1 MKKKINDNE
10 YSSREDAFRVYFD
23 TVTKIVYTLNLI
35 SDKNDM
41 TRRLSNNIDRT
52 LGYEEEMISNNEK
65 TINNNNNEVGLL
77 INSLKVDLKKID
89 SFKKYNFNI
98 ERFIEEIDLNT
109 DERFILYC
117 LIVYTIYGDSMSA
130 ISVRRILELI
140 SIDSD
145 IYINKYNYF
154 ENDGKLMSSGILTLS
169 HEPYPSIG
177 LLEVTNTLVTFIN
190 SKIVFAFLEKDKYDI
205 ISEIINAENINNSVI
220 IDIKTGARKKATKE
234 FNILTPKEIVNE
246 LNKTVI
252 GQDEAKKALSVH
264 AYLHCLRI
272 NGNKD
277 IPFRSNILMIG
288 PTGVGK
294 TYLVKTLA
302 DILGLPFSRADVT
315 TLTETGY
322 VGDDVEVVLYN
333 LYRKA
338 NGDLE
343 KAQYGIV
350 FLDEVDKIAK
360 AEPHQS
366 TTGNPSDKAVQ
377 EALLSMMNGEDIRVP
392 EFGDRR
398 MMHSSDGILMNTKN
412 ILFIFGGAFVGLD
425 DIIKM
430 RLKGESGLGFGS
442 NAILNKNKLQKD
454 KILSQVDVKDVEKYG
469 MIPEFIGRIPII
481 VTLNELTKE
490 NLKDILIKTSE
501 SPIKKYVDFFNS
513 IGKKLILTDDAIN
526 YIVDRASGMDMG
538 ARALKSIVETAM
550 VNILFNLDGIK
561 GNSLTLTRDDI
572 EEVFNKKETVIS
584 NKEDICASKKD
595 SIKLNINLSNH
606 FSFSYIPLLYIYFF
620 VIYSINN

>member
-220 IDIKTGARKKATKE
+220 IDIKTGTRKKSTKE

-513 IGKKLILTDDAIN
+513 IGKKIILTDDAIN

-584 NKEDICASKKD
+584 NKEDILKKSNINIAKKD
-595 SIKLNINLSNH
+595 DKN
-606 FSFSYIPLLYIYFF
+606 YMA
-620 VIYSINN
+620 

>member
-1 MKKKINDNE
+1 MKKNE
-10 YSSREDAFRVYFD
+10 YSSREEAFRVYFD
-23 TVTKIVYTLNLI
+23 IVTKIVYTLNLI

-52 LGYEEEMISNNEK
+52 LGYEDEITSNNEK
-65 TINNNNNEVGLL
+65 TINTNNNEVNIL
-77 INSLKVDLKKID
+77 INSLKNDLKKIY

-98 ERFIEEIDLNT
+98 ERFIEERELNT

-117 LIVYTIYGDSMSA
+117 LVVYTIYGDSMSA

-140 SIDSD
+140 TIDSD
-145 IYINKYNYF
+145 IYINKYHYF
-154 ENDGKLMSSGILTLS
+154 ENDGKLLSSGILTLS

-177 LLEVTNTLVTFIN
+177 LLEVTNTLVTFVN

-220 IDIKTGARKKATKE
+220 IDIKTGTRKKATKE

-469 MIPEFIGRIPII
+469 MIPEFIVRIPII

-584 NKEDICASKKD
+584 NKEDILKKSNINIAKKD
-595 SIKLNINLSNH
+595 DKN
-606 FSFSYIPLLYIYFF
+606 YMA
-620 VIYSINN
+620 

>member
-177 LLEVTNTLVTFIN
+177 LLEVTNTLVTFVN

-205 ISEIINAENINNSVI
+205 ISEIINAENISNSVI
-220 IDIKTGARKKATKE
+220 IDIKTGTRKKATKE

-252 GQDEAKKALSVH
+252 GHDEAKKALSVH

-584 NKEDICASKKD
+584 NKEDILKKSNINIAKKD
-595 SIKLNINLSNH
+595 DKN
-606 FSFSYIPLLYIYFF
+606 YMA
-620 VIYSINN
+620 

>member
-77 INSLKVDLKKID
+77 INSLKIDLKKID

-177 LLEVTNTLVTFIN
+177 LLEVTNTLVTFVN

-338 NGDLE
+338 GGDLE

-584 NKEDICASKKD
+584 NKEDILKKSNINIAKKD
-595 SIKLNINLSNH
+595 DKN
-606 FSFSYIPLLYIYFF
+606 YMA
-620 VIYSINN
+620 

>member
-154 ENDGKLMSSGILTLS
+154 ENDGKLIYSGILTLS

-177 LLEVTNTLVTFIN
+177 LLEVTNTLVTFVN

-220 IDIKTGARKKATKE
+220 IDIKTGARKKASKE

-338 NGDLE
+338 GGDLE

-412 ILFIFGGAFVGLD
+412 ILFIFGGAFFGLD

-490 NLKDILIKTSE
+490 NLKDILIKTSG

-584 NKEDICASKKD
+584 NKEDILKKSNINIAKKD
-595 SIKLNINLSNH
+595 DKN
-606 FSFSYIPLLYIYFF
+606 YMA
-620 VIYSINN
+620 

>member
-177 LLEVTNTLVTFIN
+177 LLEVTNTLVTFVN

-572 EEVFNKKETVIS
+572 EEVFNKKETAIS
-584 NKEDICASKKD
+584 NKEDILKKSNINIAKKD
-595 SIKLNINLSNH
+595 DKN
-606 FSFSYIPLLYIYFF
+606 YMA
-620 VIYSINN
+620 

>member
-77 INSLKVDLKKID
+77 INSLKVYLKKID

-177 LLEVTNTLVTFIN
+177 LLEVTNTLVTFVN

-205 ISEIINAENINNSVI
+205 ISEIINAENISNSVI
-220 IDIKTGARKKATKE
+220 IDIKTGTRKKATKE

-584 NKEDICASKKD
+584 NKEDILKKSNINIAKKD
-595 SIKLNINLSNH
+595 DKN
-606 FSFSYIPLLYIYFF
+606 YMA
-620 VIYSINN
+620 

>member
-1 MKKKINDNE
+1 MKKNE
-10 YSSREDAFRVYFD
+10 YSSREEAFRVYFD
-23 TVTKIVYTLNLI
+23 IVTKIVYTLNLI

-52 LGYEEEMISNNEK
+52 LGYEDEIASNNEK
-65 TINNNNNEVGLL
+65 TINTNNNEVNIL
-77 INSLKVDLKKID
+77 INSLKNDLKKIY

-98 ERFIEEIDLNT
+98 ERFIEERELNT

-117 LIVYTIYGDSMSA
+117 LVVYTIYGDSMSA

-140 SIDSD
+140 TVDSD
-145 IYINKYNYF
+145 IYINKYHYF
-154 ENDGKLMSSGILTLS
+154 ENDGKLLSSGILTLS
-169 HEPYPSIG
+169 HEPYPSLG
-177 LLEVTNTLVTFIN
+177 LLEVTNTLITFVN
-190 SKIVFAFLEKDKYDI
+190 SKVVFAFLEKDKYDI
-205 ISEIINAENINNSVI
+205 ISEIVNTENINNSVI
-220 IDIKTGARKKATKE
+220 IDIKTGARKKSSKE

-246 LNKTVI
+246 LDKKVI

-294 TYLVKTLA
+294 TYLVKTLSE
-302 DILGLPFSRADVT
+302 ILGLPFSRADVT

-338 NGDLE
+338 GGDLE

-398 MMHSSDGILMNTKN
+398 MMHSSDGIIMNTKN

-481 VTLNELTKE
+481 VTLNELTKD
-490 NLKDILIKTSE
+490 NLKDILMKSSE
-501 SPIKKYVDFFNS
+501 SPIKKYTDFFKS
-513 IGKKLILTDDAIN
+513 IGKNLILNEEAIN
-526 YIVDRASGMDMG
+526 YIADKALSMNMG

-561 GNSLTLTRDDI
+561 
-572 EEVFNKKETVIS
+572 
-584 NKEDICASKKD
+584 
-595 SIKLNINLSNH
+595 
-606 FSFSYIPLLYIYFF
+606 
-620 VIYSINN
+620 

>member
-52 LGYEEEMISNNEK
+52 LGYEDEITSNNEK
-65 TINNNNNEVGLL
+65 TINTNNNEVNIL
-77 INSLKVDLKKID
+77 INSLKNDLKKIY

-98 ERFIEEIDLNT
+98 ERFIEERELNT

-117 LIVYTIYGDSMSA
+117 LVVYTIYGDSMSA

-140 SIDSD
+140 TIDSD
-145 IYINKYNYF
+145 IYINKYHYF
-154 ENDGKLMSSGILTLS
+154 ENDGKLLSSGILTLS
-169 HEPYPSIG
+169 HEPYPSLG
-177 LLEVTNTLVTFIN
+177 LLEVTNTLITFVN
-190 SKIVFAFLEKDKYDI
+190 SKVVFTFLEKDKYDI
-205 ISEIINAENINNSVI
+205 ISDIINAENINNSVI
-220 IDIKTGARKKATKE
+220 IDIKTGARKKFVKE

-302 DILGLPFSRADVT
+302 EILGLPFSRADVT

-338 NGDLE
+338 NGDLD

-350 FLDEVDKIAK
+350 FLDEIDKIAK

-398 MMHSSDGILMNTKN
+398 MMHSSDGIIMNTKN

-481 VTLNELTKE
+481 VTLNELTKD
-490 NLKDILIKTSE
+490 NLKDILMKSAE
-501 SPIKKYVDFFNS
+501 SPIIKYTDFFKS
-513 IGKKLILTDDAIN
+513 IGKKLILNEDAIN
-526 YIVDRASGMDMG
+526 YIVDRALSINMG
-538 ARALKSIVETAM
+538 ARALKSIVETVM

-561 GNSLTLTRDDI
+561 GNSLTLTRNDI
-572 EEVFNKKETVIS
+572 EEVFDKKETVNSS
-584 NKEDICASKKD
+584 NIFEKSNINISKKD
-595 SIKLNINLSNH
+595 DKN
-606 FSFSYIPLLYIYFF
+606 YMA
-620 VIYSINN
+620 

>member
-1 MKKKINDNE
+1 MKKNE
-10 YSSREDAFRVYFD
+10 YSSREEAFRVYFD

-52 LGYEEEMISNNEK
+52 LGYEDEITSNNEK
-65 TINNNNNEVGLL
+65 TINTNNNEVNIL
-77 INSLKVDLKKID
+77 INSLKNDLKKIY

-98 ERFIEEIDLNT
+98 ERFIEERELNT

-140 SIDSD
+140 TIDSD
-145 IYINKYNYF
+145 IYINKYHYF
-154 ENDGKLMSSGILTLS
+154 ENDGKLLSSGILTLS
-169 HEPYPSIG
+169 HEPYPSLG
-177 LLEVTNTLVTFIN
+177 LLEVTNTLVTFVN
-190 SKIVFAFLEKDKYDI
+190 SKVVFAFLEKDKYDI
-205 ISEIINAENINNSVI
+205 ISDIINAENINNSVI
-220 IDIKTGARKKATKE
+220 IDIKTGARKKFVKE
-234 FNILTPKEIVNE
+234 FNILTPKEIVSE
-246 LNKTVI
+246 LDKKVI
-252 GQDEAKKALSVH
+252 GQDKAKKALSVH

-302 DILGLPFSRADVT
+302 EILGLPFSRADVT

-338 NGDLE
+338 NGDLD

-350 FLDEVDKIAK
+350 FLDEIDKIAK

-398 MMHSSDGILMNTKN
+398 MMHSSDGIIMNTKN
-412 ILFIFGGAFVGLD
+412 ILFIFGGAFIGLE

-442 NAILNKNKLQKD
+442 NAILNKNKLQKNR
-454 KILSQVDVKDVEKYG
+454 ILSQVDVKDVEKYG

-481 VTLNELTKE
+481 VTLNELTKD
-490 NLKDILIKTSE
+490 NLKDILMKSAE
-501 SPIKKYVDFFNS
+501 SPIIKYTDFFKS
-513 IGKKLILTDDAIN
+513 IGKKLILNEDAIN
-526 YIVDRASGMDMG
+526 YIVDRALSINIG
-538 ARALKSIVETAM
+538 ARALKSIVETVM

-561 GNSLTLTRDDI
+561 GNSLTLTRNDI
-572 EEVFNKKETVIS
+572 EEVFDKKETVNSS
-584 NKEDICASKKD
+584 NIFEKSNINISKKD
-595 SIKLNINLSNH
+595 DKN
-606 FSFSYIPLLYIYFF
+606 YMA
-620 VIYSINN
+620 

>member
-154 ENDGKLMSSGILTLS
+154 ENDGKLIYSGILTLS

-220 IDIKTGARKKATKE
+220 IDIKTGTRKKATKE

-246 LNKTVI
+246 LNKKVI

-526 YIVDRASGMDMG
+526 YIVDRAPGMDMG

-584 NKEDICASKKD
+584 NKEDILKKSNINIAKKD
-595 SIKLNINLSNH
+595 DKN
-606 FSFSYIPLLYIYFF
+606 YMA
-620 VIYSINN
+620 

>member
-1 MKKKINDNE
+1 MGVKLNKMKKKINDNE

-220 IDIKTGARKKATKE
+220 IDIKTGTRKKATKE
-234 FNILTPKEIVNE
+234 FNILTPKEIINE

-302 DILGLPFSRADVT
+302 DVLGLPFSRADVT

-584 NKEDICASKKD
+584 NKEDILKKSNINIAKKD
-595 SIKLNINLSNH
+595 DKN
-606 FSFSYIPLLYIYFF
+606 YMA
-620 VIYSINN
+620 

>member
-1 MKKKINDNE
+1 MKKKKQENE
-10 YSSREDAFRVYFD
+10 PNSIEKEEKKSSYANREDAFRAYFEI
-23 TVTKIVYTLNLI
+23 VTKIVYTLNLI
-35 SDKNDM
+35 SDRNDM
-41 TRRLSNNIDRT
+41 TRRLSSNIDRA
-52 LGYEEEMISNNEK
+52 LGYDDEMMSNNEK
-65 TINNNNNEVGLL
+65 IANNSNEVEIL
-77 INSLKVDLKKID
+77 INSLKTDVRKI
-89 SFKKYNFNI
+89 STFKKYNFNI
-98 ERFIEEIDLNT
+98 ERFISDKNLDL
-109 DERFILYC
+109 DERFILYSV
-117 LIVYTIYGDSMSA
+117 LVYTIYGDSMSA

-140 SIDSD
+140 TLNND
-145 IYINKYNYF
+145 IYINKYHYF
-154 ENDGKLMSSGILTLS
+154 DNNSKLISSGIFNLS
-169 HEPYPSIG
+169 HEPYPSSGI
-177 LLEVTNTLVTFIN
+177 LEITNTLITFIN
-190 SKIVFAFLEKDKYDI
+190 SKVIFAFLEKDNYNVIESIMSSGEAIKN
-205 ISEIINAENINNSVI
+205 ISLENKIGG
-220 IDIKTGARKKATKE
+220 KRKSSE
-234 FNILTPKEIVNE
+234 SYILTPKEIVAQ
-246 LNKTVI
+246 LDKTVI
-252 GQDEAKKALSVH
+252 GQDEAKKALAVH

-302 DILGLPFSRADVT
+302 DILGLPFARADVT

-343 KAQYGIV
+343 KAQHGIV

-360 AEPHQS
+360 ADAHQS

-430 RLKGESGLGFGS
+430 RLKGESSLGFGS
-442 NAILNKNKLQKD
+442 NAVINKLQKNR
-454 KILSQVDVKDVEKYG
+454 ILSQVDVKDIEKYG

-481 VTLNELTKE
+481 VTLNDLTKE
-490 NLKDILIKTSE
+490 NLKDILTKTSE
-501 SPIKKYVDFFNS
+501 SPIIKYTEFFKS
-513 IGKKLILTDDAIN
+513 IGKKLVVTAEAIN
-526 YIVDRASGMDMG
+526 FIVDKASSMNMG
-538 ARALKSIVETAM
+538 ARSLKSIVETAM
-550 VNILFNLDGIK
+550 VNILFNLDGVK
-561 GNSLTLTRDDI
+561 GNTLTLTKYDI
-572 EEVFNKKETVIS
+572 ENAFSEKEFVNSGNEDKKTDNS
-584 NKEDICASKKD
+584 NKNFSKE
-595 SIKLNINLSNH
+595 
-606 FSFSYIPLLYIYFF
+606 SFMA
-620 VIYSINN
+620 

>member
-1 MKKKINDNE
+1 MKKKKQENE
-10 YSSREDAFRVYFD
+10 PNSVEKEEKKSSYANREDAFRAYFEI
-23 TVTKIVYTLNLI
+23 VTKIVYTLNLI
-35 SDKNDM
+35 SDRNDM
-41 TRRLSNNIDRT
+41 TRRLSSNIDRA
-52 LGYEEEMISNNEK
+52 LGYDDEMMSNNEK
-65 TINNNNNEVGLL
+65 IVNNANEVELL
-77 INSLKVDLKKID
+77 INSLKADVRKI
-89 SFKKYNFNI
+89 SAFKKYNFNI
-98 ERFIEEIDLNT
+98 EKFISDKNLDL
-109 DERFILYC
+109 DERFILYSV
-117 LIVYTIYGDSMSA
+117 LVYTIYGDSMSA

-140 SIDSD
+140 TLNND
-145 IYINKYNYF
+145 IYINKYHYF
-154 ENDGKLMSSGILTLS
+154 DNNSKLISSGIFNLS
-169 HEPYPSIG
+169 HEPYPSSGI
-177 LLEVTNTLVTFIN
+177 LEITNTLITFIN
-190 SKIVFAFLEKDKYDI
+190 SKVIFAFLEKDNYNVIESIMSSGEAIKK
-205 ISEIINAENINNSVI
+205 ISLENKLYGKRRSS
-220 IDIKTGARKKATKE
+220 E
-234 FNILTPKEIVNE
+234 SNILTPKEIVAQ
-246 LNKTVI
+246 LDKTVI
-252 GQDEAKKALSVH
+252 GQDEAKKALAVH

-302 DILGLPFSRADVT
+302 DILGLPFARADVT

-343 KAQYGIV
+343 KAQHGIV

-360 AEPHQS
+360 ADAHQS

-430 RLKGESGLGFGS
+430 RLKGESSLGFGS
-442 NAILNKNKLQKD
+442 NAVINKLQKNR
-454 KILSQVDVKDVEKYG
+454 ILSQVDVKDIEKYG

-481 VTLNELTKE
+481 VTLNDLTKE
-490 NLKDILIKTSE
+490 NLKDILTKTSE
-501 SPIKKYVDFFNS
+501 SPIIKYTEFFKS
-513 IGKKLILTDDAIN
+513 IGKKLVVTAEAIN
-526 YIVDRASGMDMG
+526 FIVDKASSMNMG
-538 ARALKSIVETAM
+538 ARSLKSIVETAM
-550 VNILFNLDGIK
+550 VNILFNLDGVK
-561 GNSLTLTRDDI
+561 GNTLTLTKYDI
-572 EEVFNKKETVIS
+572 ENAFSEKEFVTSGNEDKKTDNS
-584 NKEDICASKKD
+584 NKNFSKE
-595 SIKLNINLSNH
+595 
-606 FSFSYIPLLYIYFF
+606 SFMA
-620 VIYSINN
+620 

>member
-1 MKKKINDNE
+1 MKKNE
-10 YSSREDAFRVYFD
+10 YSSREEAFRVYFD
-23 TVTKIVYTLNLI
+23 IVTKIVYTLNLI

-52 LGYEEEMISNNEK
+52 LGYEDEITSNNEK
-65 TINNNNNEVGLL
+65 TINTNNNEVNIL
-77 INSLKVDLKKID
+77 INSLKNDLKKIY

-98 ERFIEEIDLNT
+98 ERFIEEREFNT

-117 LIVYTIYGDSMSA
+117 LVVYTIYGDSMSA

-140 SIDSD
+140 TIDSD
-145 IYINKYNYF
+145 IYINKYHYF
-154 ENDGKLMSSGILTLS
+154 ENDGKLLSSGILTLS
-169 HEPYPSIG
+169 HEPYPSLG
-177 LLEVTNTLVTFIN
+177 LLEVTNTLITFVN
-190 SKIVFAFLEKDKYDI
+190 SKVVFAFLEKDKYDI
-205 ISEIINAENINNSVI
+205 ISEIVNTENINNSVI
-220 IDIKTGARKKATKE
+220 IDIKTGARKKSSKE

-246 LNKTVI
+246 LDKKVI

-294 TYLVKTLA
+294 TYLVKTLSE
-302 DILGLPFSRADVT
+302 ILGLPFSRADVT

-338 NGDLE
+338 GGDLE

-398 MMHSSDGILMNTKN
+398 MMHSSDGIIMNTKN

-481 VTLNELTKE
+481 VTLNELTKD
-490 NLKDILIKTSE
+490 NLKDILMKSSE
-501 SPIKKYVDFFNS
+501 SPIKKYTDFFKS
-513 IGKKLILTDDAIN
+513 IGKNLILNEEAIN
-526 YIVDRASGMDMG
+526 YIADKALSMNMG

-561 GNSLTLTRDDI
+561 GNSLTLTRSDI
-572 EEVFNKKETVIS
+572 EEVFDKKERVNSGNIFEKS
-584 NKEDICASKKD
+584 NINIPKKD
-595 SIKLNINLSNH
+595 DKN
-606 FSFSYIPLLYIYFF
+606 YMA
-620 VIYSINN
+620 

>member
-1 MKKKINDNE
+1 MKKNE
-10 YSSREDAFRVYFD
+10 YSSREEAFRVYFD
-23 TVTKIVYTLNLI
+23 IVTKIVYTLNLI

-52 LGYEEEMISNNEK
+52 LGYEDEITSNNEK
-65 TINNNNNEVGLL
+65 TINTNNNEVNIL
-77 INSLKVDLKKID
+77 INSLKNDLKKIH

-98 ERFIEEIDLNT
+98 ERFIEERDLNT
-109 DERFILYC
+109 DEKFILYC

-140 SIDSD
+140 TVDSD
-145 IYINKYNYF
+145 IYINKYHYF
-154 ENDGKLMSSGILTLS
+154 ENDGKLLSSGILTLS

-177 LLEVTNTLVTFIN
+177 LLEVTNTLVTFVN
-190 SKIVFAFLEKDKYDI
+190 SKVVFAFLEKDKYDI

-220 IDIKTGARKKATKE
+220 IDIKTGARKKASKE

-246 LNKTVI
+246 LNKKVI

-302 DILGLPFSRADVT
+302 EILGLPFSRADVT

-398 MMHSSDGILMNTKN
+398 MMHSSDGIIMNTKN

-490 NLKDILIKTSE
+490 NLKDILMKSSE
-501 SPIKKYVDFFNS
+501 SPIKKYTDFFKS
-513 IGKKLILTDDAIN
+513 IGKNLILDEDAIN
-526 YIVDRASGMDMG
+526 YIADKSLSMNMG

-561 GNSLTLTRDDI
+561 GNSLTLTRSDI
-572 EEVFNKKETVIS
+572 EEVFDKKEKVNSGNIFEKS
-584 NKEDICASKKD
+584 NMNIPKKD
-595 SIKLNINLSNH
+595 DKN
-606 FSFSYIPLLYIYFF
+606 YMA
-620 VIYSINN
+620 

>member
-1 MKKKINDNE
+1 MSKKNNKE
-10 YSSREDAFRVYFD
+10 YKNREEAFRDYFES
-23 TVTKIVYTLNLI
+23 VSKIVYTLNLI
-35 SDKNDM
+35 SDRNDM
-41 TRRLSNNIDRT
+41 TRRLSNNINRV
-52 LGYEEEMISNNEK
+52 LGYDDETIINDEK
-65 TINNNNNEVGLL
+65 VANNNNDEIAIL
-77 INSLKVDLKKID
+77 IDSIKKDLKKIHT
-89 SFKKYNFNI
+89 FKQYNFNI
-98 ERFIEEIDLNT
+98 ERFINEFELND

-117 LIVYTIYGDSMSA
+117 LITYTIYGDSMSA

-140 SIDSD
+140 TMDAD
-145 IYINKYNYF
+145 IYINKYHYF
-154 ENDGKLMSSGILTLS
+154 DSSSKLMSSGILVLS
-169 HEPYPSIG
+169 HEPYSSIG
-177 LLEVTNTLVTFIN
+177 LLEVSNTLITFVN
-190 SKIVFAFLEKDKYDI
+190 SKIVFAFLEKESYDLILDITNKENYIDNKSKKKI
-205 ISEIINAENINNSVI
+205 I
-220 IDIKTGARKKATKE
+220 KE
-234 FNILTPKEIVNE
+234 PRILTPKEIVSE

-252 GQDEAKKALSVH
+252 GQDDAKKALSVH

-272 NGNKD
+272 SGNKD

-302 DILGLPFSRADVT
+302 DILGLPFARADVT

-333 LYRKA
+333 LYKKA

-343 KAQYGIV
+343 KAQNGIV

-360 AEPHQS
+360 ADAHQS

-398 MMHSSDGILMNTKN
+398 MMHSSDGIVMNTKN
-412 ILFIFGGAFVGLD
+412 ILFIFGGAFVGLE

-430 RLKGESGLGFGS
+430 RLKGESSLGFGS
-442 NAILNKNKLQKD
+442 NAVLNKLQKD

-481 VTLNELTKE
+481 VTLNELTKD
-490 NLKDILIKTSE
+490 NLKDILLKTKE
-501 SPIKKYVDFFNS
+501 SPIIKYVDFFKS
-513 IGKKLILTDDAIN
+513 IGKKLILTDDAVN
-526 YIVDRASGMDMG
+526 YIVDKASTMNMG
-538 ARALKSIVETAM
+538 ARSLKSIVETAM

-561 GNSLTLTRDDI
+561 GNALTLTKKDI
-572 EEVFNKKETVIS
+572 EKAFEEREVVIS
-584 NKEDICASKKD
+584 SDKDFIKKNNIGIKEDKTYMA
-595 SIKLNINLSNH
+595 
-606 FSFSYIPLLYIYFF
+606 
-620 VIYSINN
+620 

>member
-1 MKKKINDNE
+1 MSKKNNNKE
-10 YSSREDAFRVYFD
+10 YKNREEAFRDYFES
-23 TVTKIVYTLNLI
+23 VSKIVYTLNLI
-35 SDKNDM
+35 SDRNDM
-41 TRRLSNNIDRT
+41 TRRLSNNINRV
-52 LGYEEEMISNNEK
+52 LGYDDEAIINDEK
-65 TINNNNNEVGLL
+65 VSNNNNDEIAIL
-77 INSLKVDLKKID
+77 IDSIKKDLKKIHT
-89 SFKKYNFNI
+89 FKQYNFNI
-98 ERFIEEIDLNT
+98 ERFINEFELND

-117 LIVYTIYGDSMSA
+117 LITYTIYGDSMSA

-140 SIDSD
+140 TMDAD
-145 IYINKYNYF
+145 IYINKYHYF
-154 ENDGKLMSSGILTLS
+154 DSNSKLMSSGILVLS
-169 HEPYPSIG
+169 HEPYSSIG
-177 LLEVTNTLVTFIN
+177 LLEVSNTLITFVN
-190 SKIVFAFLEKDKYDI
+190 SKIVFAFLEKESYDLILDITNKENYIDTKSKKKI
-205 ISEIINAENINNSVI
+205 I
-220 IDIKTGARKKATKE
+220 KE
-234 FNILTPKEIVNE
+234 PRILTPKEIVSE

-252 GQDEAKKALSVH
+252 GQDDAKKALSVH

-302 DILGLPFSRADVT
+302 DILGLPFARADVT

-333 LYRKA
+333 LYKKA
-338 NGDLE
+338 NGDLD
-343 KAQYGIV
+343 KAQHGIV

-360 AEPHQS
+360 ADAHQS

-398 MMHSSDGILMNTKN
+398 MMHSSDGIVMNTKN
-412 ILFIFGGAFVGLD
+412 ILFIFGGAFVGLE

-430 RLKGESGLGFGS
+430 RLKGESSLGFGS
-442 NAILNKNKLQKD
+442 NAVLNKLQKN

-481 VTLNELTKE
+481 VTLNELTKD
-490 NLKDILIKTSE
+490 NLKDILLKTKE
-501 SPIKKYVDFFNS
+501 SPIIKYVDFFKS

-526 YIVDRASGMDMG
+526 YIVDKASTMNMG
-538 ARALKSIVETAM
+538 ARSLKSIVETAM

-561 GNSLTLTRDDI
+561 GNVLTLTKSDI
-572 EEVFNKKETVIS
+572 EKAFEEREVVIS
-584 NKEDICASKKD
+584 SDKDFIKKNNIGAKEDKTYMA
-595 SIKLNINLSNH
+595 
-606 FSFSYIPLLYIYFF
+606 
-620 VIYSINN
+620 

>member
-65 TINNNNNEVGLL
+65 TINNNNNNEVGLL
-77 INSLKVDLKKID
+77 INSLKVDLKKIY

-177 LLEVTNTLVTFIN
+177 LLEVTNTLVTFVN

-220 IDIKTGARKKATKE
+220 IDIKTGTRKKATKE

-584 NKEDICASKKD
+584 NKEDILKKSNINIAKKD
-595 SIKLNINLSNH
+595 DKN
-606 FSFSYIPLLYIYFF
+606 YMA
-620 VIYSINN
+620 

>member
-1 MKKKINDNE
+1 MKKNE
-10 YSSREDAFRVYFD
+10 YSSREEAFRVYFD
-23 TVTKIVYTLNLI
+23 IVTKIVYTLNLI

-52 LGYEEEMISNNEK
+52 LGYEDEIASNNEK
-65 TINNNNNEVGLL
+65 TINTNNNEVNIL
-77 INSLKVDLKKID
+77 INSLKNDLKKIY

-98 ERFIEEIDLNT
+98 ERFIEEIELNT

-117 LIVYTIYGDSMSA
+117 LVVYTIYGDSMSA

-140 SIDSD
+140 TIDSD
-145 IYINKYNYF
+145 IYINKYHYF
-154 ENDGKLMSSGILTLS
+154 ENDGKLLSSGILTLS
-169 HEPYPSIG
+169 HEPYPSLG
-177 LLEVTNTLVTFIN
+177 LLEVTNTLVTFVN
-190 SKIVFAFLEKDKYDI
+190 SKVVFAFLEKDKYDI
-205 ISEIINAENINNSVI
+205 ISDIVNAENINNSVI
-220 IDIKTGARKKATKE
+220 IDIKTGARKKTSKE

-246 LNKTVI
+246 LNKKVI

-302 DILGLPFSRADVT
+302 EILGLPFSRADVT

-398 MMHSSDGILMNTKN
+398 MMHSSDGIIMNTKN

-490 NLKDILIKTSE
+490 NLKDILMKSSE
-501 SPIKKYVDFFNS
+501 SPIKKYTDFFKS
-513 IGKKLILTDDAIN
+513 IGKNLILDEDAIN
-526 YIVDRASGMDMG
+526 YIADKSLSMNMG

-561 GNSLTLTRDDI
+561 GNSLTLTRSDI
-572 EEVFNKKETVIS
+572 EEVFDKKERVNSS
-584 NKEDICASKKD
+584 NIFEKSNINIPKKD
-595 SIKLNINLSNH
+595 DKN
-606 FSFSYIPLLYIYFF
+606 YMA
-620 VIYSINN
+620 

>member
-65 TINNNNNEVGLL
+65 TINNNNNNEVGLL

-177 LLEVTNTLVTFIN
+177 LLEVTNTLVTFVN

-205 ISEIINAENINNSVI
+205 ISEIINAENISNSVI
-220 IDIKTGARKKATKE
+220 IDIKTGTRKKATKE

-469 MIPEFIGRIPII
+469 MIPEFIGRIPIS

-584 NKEDICASKKD
+584 NKEDILKKSNINIAKKD
-595 SIKLNINLSNH
+595 DKN
-606 FSFSYIPLLYIYFF
+606 YMA
-620 VIYSINN
+620 

>member
-177 LLEVTNTLVTFIN
+177 LLEVTNTLVTFVN

-205 ISEIINAENINNSVI
+205 IYEIINAENINNSVI
-220 IDIKTGARKKATKE
+220 IDIKTGTRKKATKE
-234 FNILTPKEIVNE
+234 FNILTPKEIINE

-302 DILGLPFSRADVT
+302 EILGLPFSRADVT

-584 NKEDICASKKD
+584 NKEDILKKSNINIAKKD
-595 SIKLNINLSNH
+595 DKN
-606 FSFSYIPLLYIYFF
+606 YMA
-620 VIYSINN
+620 

>member
-1 MKKKINDNE
+1 MKKKINYNE
-10 YSSREDAFRVYFD
+10 YSSKEEAFRVYFD
-23 TVTKIVYTLNLI
+23 IVTKIVYTLNLI

-52 LGYEEEMISNNEK
+52 LGYEDEIVSSNEK
-65 TINNNNNEVGLL
+65 TINTNNNEVNIL
-77 INSLKVDLKKID
+77 INSLKIDLKKI
-89 SFKKYNFNI
+89 SAFKKYNFNI
-98 ERFIEEIDLNT
+98 ERFVEERELNT

-140 SIDSD
+140 TIDSD
-145 IYINKYNYF
+145 IYINKYHYF
-154 ENDGKLMSSGILTLS
+154 ENESKLISAGILTLS

-190 SKIVFAFLEKDKYDI
+190 SKVVFAFLEKDKYDI
-205 ISEIINAENINNSVI
+205 ISDIINTENINNSVI
-220 IDIKTGARKKATKE
+220 IDIKTGARKKSAKE
-234 FNILTPKEIVNE
+234 FNILTPREIVNE
-246 LNKTVI
+246 LNKKVI

-338 NGDLE
+338 NGDLD

-350 FLDEVDKIAK
+350 FLDEIDKIAK

-377 EALLSMMNGEDIRVP
+377 EALLSMMNGEDVRVP

-412 ILFIFGGAFVGLD
+412 ILFIFGGAFVGLE
-425 DIIKM
+425 DIIKT

-442 NAILNKNKLQKD
+442 NAVLNKNKLQKD
-454 KILSQVDVKDVEKYG
+454 KILNQVDVKDVEKYG
-469 MIPEFIGRIPII
+469 MIPEFIGRIPIL
-481 VTLNELTKE
+481 VALNELTKE

-501 SPIKKYVDFFNS
+501 SPIKKYTDFFKS
-513 IGKKLILTDDAIN
+513 IGKKLILNEDAID
-526 YIVDRASGMDMG
+526 YIVDKALTMNMG

-561 GNSLTLTRDDI
+561 GNSLTLTRVDI
-572 EEVFNKKETVIS
+572 EEVFDKKETVNSGNIFEKS
-584 NKEDICASKKD
+584 NINIPKKD
-595 SIKLNINLSNH
+595 DK
-606 FSFSYIPLLYIYFF
+606 SYMA
-620 VIYSINN
+620 

>member
-169 HEPYPSIG
+169 HEPYPSLG
-177 LLEVTNTLVTFIN
+177 LLEVTNTLVTFVN
-190 SKIVFAFLEKDKYDI
+190 SKVVFAFLEKDKYDI

-220 IDIKTGARKKATKE
+220 IDIKTGTRKKATKE

-584 NKEDICASKKD
+584 NKEDILKKSNINIAKKD
-595 SIKLNINLSNH
+595 DKN
-606 FSFSYIPLLYIYFF
+606 YMA
-620 VIYSINN
+620 

>member
-220 IDIKTGARKKATKE
+220 IDIKTGTRKKSTKE

-338 NGDLE
+338 GGDLE

-584 NKEDICASKKD
+584 NKEDILKKSNINIAKKD
-595 SIKLNINLSNH
+595 DKN
-606 FSFSYIPLLYIYFF
+606 YMA
-620 VIYSINN
+620 

>member
-10 YSSREDAFRVYFD
+10 YSSREDAFRFYFD

-205 ISEIINAENINNSVI
+205 IYEIINAENINNSVI
-220 IDIKTGARKKATKE
+220 IDIKTGARKKTSKE

-338 NGDLE
+338 GGDLE

-572 EEVFNKKETVIS
+572 EEVFNKKEIVIS
-584 NKEDICASKKD
+584 NKEDILKKSNINIAKKD
-595 SIKLNINLSNH
+595 DKN
-606 FSFSYIPLLYIYFF
+606 YMA
-620 VIYSINN
+620 

>member
-1 MKKKINDNE
+1 MKKNE
-10 YSSREDAFRVYFD
+10 YSSREEAFRVYFD
-23 TVTKIVYTLNLI
+23 IVTKIVYTLNLI

-52 LGYEEEMISNNEK
+52 LGYEDEITSNNEK
-65 TINNNNNEVGLL
+65 TINTNNNEVNIL
-77 INSLKVDLKKID
+77 INSLKNDLKKIH

-98 ERFIEEIDLNT
+98 ERFIEERDLNT
-109 DERFILYC
+109 DEKFILYC

-140 SIDSD
+140 TVDSD
-145 IYINKYNYF
+145 IYINKYHYF
-154 ENDGKLMSSGILTLS
+154 ENDGKLLSSGILTLS

-177 LLEVTNTLVTFIN
+177 LLEVTNTLVTFVN
-190 SKIVFAFLEKDKYDI
+190 SKVVFAFLEKDKYDI

-220 IDIKTGARKKATKE
+220 IDIKTGARKKASKE

-246 LNKTVI
+246 LNKKVI

-302 DILGLPFSRADVT
+302 EILGLPFSRADVT

-398 MMHSSDGILMNTKN
+398 MMHSSDGIIMNTKN

-490 NLKDILIKTSE
+490 NLKDILMKSSE
-501 SPIKKYVDFFNS
+501 SPIKKYTDFFKS
-513 IGKKLILTDDAIN
+513 IGKNLILDEDAIN
-526 YIVDRASGMDMG
+526 YIADKSLSMNMG

-561 GNSLTLTRDDI
+561 GNSLTLTRSDI
-572 EEVFNKKETVIS
+572 EEVFDKKEKVNSGSIFEKS
-584 NKEDICASKKD
+584 NINIPKKD
-595 SIKLNINLSNH
+595 DKN
-606 FSFSYIPLLYIYFF
+606 YMA
-620 VIYSINN
+620 

>member
-220 IDIKTGARKKATKE
+220 IDIKTGTRKKATKE

-343 KAQYGIV
+343 KAQFGIV

-490 NLKDILIKTSE
+490 NLKDILIKTLE

-513 IGKKLILTDDAIN
+513 IGKKLILNEEAIN

-584 NKEDICASKKD
+584 NKEDILKKSNINIAKKD
-595 SIKLNINLSNH
+595 DKN
-606 FSFSYIPLLYIYFF
+606 YMA
-620 VIYSINN
+620 

>member
-1 MKKKINDNE
+1 MKKNE
-10 YSSREDAFRVYFD
+10 YSSIEEAFRVYFD
-23 TVTKIVYTLNLI
+23 IVTKIVYTLNLI

-52 LGYEEEMISNNEK
+52 LGYEDEITSNNEK
-65 TINNNNNEVGLL
+65 TINTNNNEVNIL
-77 INSLKVDLKKID
+77 INSLKNDLKKIY

-98 ERFIEEIDLNT
+98 ERFIEERELNT

-117 LIVYTIYGDSMSA
+117 LVVYTIYGDSMSA

-140 SIDSD
+140 TIDSD
-145 IYINKYNYF
+145 IYINKYHYF
-154 ENDGKLMSSGILTLS
+154 ENDGKLLSSGILTLS
-169 HEPYPSIG
+169 HEPYPSLG
-177 LLEVTNTLVTFIN
+177 LLEVTNTLVTFVN
-190 SKIVFAFLEKDKYDI
+190 SKVVFAFLEKDKYDI
-205 ISEIINAENINNSVI
+205 ISDIVNAENINNSVI
-220 IDIKTGARKKATKE
+220 IDIKTGARKKASKE

-246 LNKTVI
+246 LNKKVI
-252 GQDEAKKALSVH
+252 GQDDAKKALSVH

-302 DILGLPFSRADVT
+302 EILGLPFSRADVT

-343 KAQYGIV
+343 KAQFGIV

-398 MMHSSDGILMNTKN
+398 MMHSSDGIIMNTKN

-481 VTLNELTKE
+481 VTLNELTKD
-490 NLKDILIKTSE
+490 NLKDILMKSSE
-501 SPIKKYVDFFNS
+501 SPIKKYTDFFKS
-513 IGKKLILTDDAIN
+513 IGKNLILNEEAIN
-526 YIVDRASGMDMG
+526 YIADKALSMNMG

-561 GNSLTLTRDDI
+561 GNSLTLTRSDI
-572 EEVFNKKETVIS
+572 EEVFDKKERANSGNIFEKS
-584 NKEDICASKKD
+584 NINIPKKD
-595 SIKLNINLSNH
+595 DKN
-606 FSFSYIPLLYIYFF
+606 YMA
-620 VIYSINN
+620 

>member
-1 MKKKINDNE
+1 MKKKINYNE
-10 YSSREDAFRVYFD
+10 YSSREDAFRIYFD
-23 TVTKIVYTLNLI
+23 IVTKIVYTLNLI

-52 LGYEEEMISNNEK
+52 LGYEDEIVSNNEK
-65 TINNNNNEVGLL
+65 TININNNEVNIL
-77 INSLKVDLKKID
+77 INSLKMDLKKIY

-98 ERFIEEIDLNT
+98 ERFIEELELNT

-140 SIDSD
+140 TIDSD
-145 IYINKYNYF
+145 IYINKYHYF
-154 ENDGKLMSSGILTLS
+154 ENESKLISSGILTLS

-177 LLEVTNTLVTFIN
+177 LLEITNTLVTFVN
-190 SKIVFAFLEKDKYDI
+190 SKVVFAFLEKGKYDI
-205 ISEIINAENINNSVI
+205 ISDIVNEENINNSVI
-220 IDIKTGARKKATKE
+220 IDIKTGSRKKSTKE

-246 LNKTVI
+246 LNKKVV

-338 NGDLE
+338 NGDLD

-350 FLDEVDKIAK
+350 FLDEIDKIAK

-398 MMHSSDGILMNTKN
+398 MMHSSDGIIMNTKN
-412 ILFIFGGAFVGLD
+412 ILFIFGGAFVGLE

-442 NAILNKNKLQKD
+442 NAVLNKNKLQKD
-454 KILSQVDVKDVEKYG
+454 KILSQVDIKDVEKYG
-469 MIPEFIGRIPII
+469 MIPEFIGRIPIL
-481 VTLNELTKE
+481 VALNELTKE

-501 SPIKKYVDFFNS
+501 SPIKKYTDFFKS
-513 IGKKLILTDDAIN
+513 IGKKLILNEDAVD
-526 YIVDRASGMDMG
+526 YIVDKALTMNMG

-561 GNSLTLTRDDI
+561 GSSLTLTRNDI
-572 EEVFNKKETVIS
+572 EEVFDKKETVNSS
-584 NKEDICASKKD
+584 NIFEKSNMNIPKKD
-595 SIKLNINLSNH
+595 DK
-606 FSFSYIPLLYIYFF
+606 SYMA
-620 VIYSINN
+620 

>member
-177 LLEVTNTLVTFIN
+177 LLEVTNTLVTFVN
-190 SKIVFAFLEKDKYDI
+190 SKVVFAFLEKDKYDI
-205 ISEIINAENINNSVI
+205 ISEIINAENINNLVI

-490 NLKDILIKTSE
+490 NLKDILIKTLE

-513 IGKKLILTDDAIN
+513 IGKKLILNEEAIN

-584 NKEDICASKKD
+584 NKEDILKKSNINIAKKD
-595 SIKLNINLSNH
+595 DKN
-606 FSFSYIPLLYIYFF
+606 YMA
-620 VIYSINN
+620 

>member
-177 LLEVTNTLVTFIN
+177 LLEVTNTLVTFVN

-205 ISEIINAENINNSVI
+205 IYEIINAENINNSVI
-220 IDIKTGARKKATKE
+220 IDIKTGTRKKATKE
-234 FNILTPKEIVNE
+234 FNILTPKEIINE

-584 NKEDICASKKD
+584 NKEDILKKSNINIAKKD
-595 SIKLNINLSNH
+595 DKN
-606 FSFSYIPLLYIYFF
+606 YMA
-620 VIYSINN
+620 

>member
-98 ERFIEEIDLNT
+98 ERFIEEINLNT

-177 LLEVTNTLVTFIN
+177 LLEVTNTLVTFVN

-584 NKEDICASKKD
+584 NKEDILKKSNINIAKKD
-595 SIKLNINLSNH
+595 DKN
-606 FSFSYIPLLYIYFF
+606 YMA
-620 VIYSINN
+620 